1 MSSVV
6 RATNLTKRY
15 GSSRALD
22 GASFE
27 IQQGAI
33 VGLIGPNGAGKTTAL
48 KAILGLTPYE
58 GELEVLGLD
67 PLRQRS
73 ELMREVS
80 FIADTAV
87 LPRWIRVDQ
96 LLDYTDKTHPGFNRA
111 RCEELLS
118 RTEIKPRARV
128 RTLSKGM
135 VVQLHLSIVMAINAR
150 FLVLD
155 EPTLGLDIMFRTEFY
170 RTLIEEYFDEQKTI
184 LVTTHQVEEVENL
197 LTDVLFMDHGRI
209 VLSESIQA
217 IGERY
222 VVVAAPRD
230 NAPQLQSMG
239 PMHRSSAFGRDVF
252 LFSDRARDE
261 FEGLGDV
268 STPNV
273 ADLFVA
279 TIKSQNNGKE
289 AA

>member
-1 MSSVV
+1 MSTVV
-6 RATNLTKRY
+6 RAQNLTKRY
-15 GSSRALD
+15 GSARALD

-67 PLRQRS
+67 PLRQRP
-73 ELMREVS
+73 ELMRHVS

-96 LLDYTDKTHPGFNRA
+96 LLDYTEKTHPGFNRS
-111 RCEELLS
+111 RCEELLT
-118 RTEIKPRARV
+118 RTEIKPKARV

-135 VVQLHLSIVMAINAR
+135 VVQLHLSIVMAIDAR

-155 EPTLGLDIMFRTEFY
+155 EPTLGLDILFRTEFY
-170 RTLIEEYFDEQKTI
+170 RTLIEEYFDEKKTI

-197 LTDVLFMDHGRI
+197 LTDVLFMDHGTI
-209 VLSESIQA
+209 VLSGSIQDIA
-217 IGERY
+217 ERY
-222 VVVAAPRD
+222 VMVAAPRE
-230 NAPQLQSMG
+230 NSAQLEALR

-252 LFSDRARDE
+252 LFSGRRPEE
-261 FEGLGDV
+261 FEGLGDI

-279 TIKSQNNGKE
+279 TIKSQNAGKE

>member
-1 MSSVV
+1 MSTVV
-6 RATNLTKRY
+6 RAQNLTKRY

-27 IQQGAI
+27 IRQGAI

-67 PLRQRS
+67 PLRQRP

-96 LLDYTDKTHPGFNRA
+96 LLDYTENTHPGFNRM
-111 RCEELLS
+111 RCEELLT
-118 RTEIKPRARV
+118 RTEIKSKARV

-155 EPTLGLDIMFRTEFY
+155 EPTLGLDILFRTEFY

-209 VLSESIQA
+209 VLSESLHA

-222 VVVAAPRD
+222 LVVAAPRD
-230 NAPQLQSMG
+230 NAARLQSMR
-239 PMHRSSAFGRDVF
+239 PMHQSSAFGRDVF
-252 LFSDRARDE
+252 LFSDRRREE

-279 TIKSQNNGKE
+279 TIKAQNDGRE